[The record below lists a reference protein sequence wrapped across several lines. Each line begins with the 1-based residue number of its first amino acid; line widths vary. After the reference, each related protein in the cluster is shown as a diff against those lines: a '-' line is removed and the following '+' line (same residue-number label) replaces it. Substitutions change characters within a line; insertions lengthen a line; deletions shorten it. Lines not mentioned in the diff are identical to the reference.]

1 MSLLDL
7 PNDILIHNLFTKM
20 ELSDLINFEVNH
32 SMRILVRNYIQKIA
46 RSLGFRNLQS
56 PFELAEHLCNFSHLN
71 PNDMYFFLIENIKN
85 KIHLLTRFRNPID
98 KIQMNQIILDMKE
111 LILNF
116 KKEWENNFDYVNQ
129 QTIIRYSIYVFLM
142 KNRPT
147 MGLTFQNKDT
157 RILEKV
163 VPKWDLDIQPILK
176 KLSLSDDQ
184 IDEIRTDLNSKIFQ
198 LWLY

>member
-56 PFELAEHLCNFSHLN
+56 PFELAEHLCNFSHLH

-98 KIQMNQIILDMKE
+98 EIQMNQIILDMKE

-129 QTIIRYSIYVFLM
+129 QTIIRYSIYLFLM
-142 KNRPT
+142 QNRPT

-163 VPKWDLDIQPILK
+163 VPKWDLEIQILLK

>member
-56 PFELAEHLCNFSHLN
+56 PFELAEHLCNFSHLH

-98 KIQMNQIILDMKE
+98 EIQMNQIILDIKE

-142 KNRPT
+142 QNRPT

>member
-46 RSLGFRNLQS
+46 RSLGSRNLQS
-56 PFELAEHLCNFSHLN
+56 PFELAEHLCNFSHLH

-98 KIQMNQIILDMKE
+98 EIQMNQIILDIKE

-142 KNRPT
+142 QNRPT